1 MNRLSIALLG
11 CAAFVIF
18 CNASGCKSNSST
30 TEKTSTPAPT
40 AQQTQPAT
48 PATPEPAPAP
58 SAPAVNVASAKGP
71 VVKISTPFGDMT
83 VMLYNETPR
92 HRDNFLK
99 LAGEKFY
106 DNLLFHRCI
115 NTFMIQG
122 GDPQSR
128 GAAPNANLGGGGPGY
143 TIPAEFTS
151 AFLHKKGAL
160 CAARQGDQINP
171 RKESSG
177 SQFYIVQGRVFTD
190 MELNQMETNIA
201 KKNPGFKYT
210 EEQRN
215 AYKTIGGTPMLDMEY
230 TVFGEV
236 IDGLPVIDKI
246 ASQKTK
252 PGDRPETDITMKME
266 IIKAK

>member
-1 MNRLSIALLG
+1 MKRLYIALLG
-11 CAAFVIF
+11 CAAFIIF
-18 CNASGCKSNSST
+18 CNASGCKSNSAT
-30 TEKTSTPAPT
+30 TEKSSTPAPT
-40 AQQTQPAT
+40 AQQTQPA
-48 PATPEPAPAP
+48 PAAAPEPTTA
-58 SAPAVNVASAKGP
+58 SGSVANAKGP
-71 VVKISTPFGDMT
+71 VVKISTPYGDMT
-83 VMLYNETPR
+83 VVLYNETPR

-128 GAAPNANLGGGGPGY
+128 GAAPGVMLGGGGPGY
-143 TIPAEFTS
+143 TIPAEFN
-151 AFLHKKGAL
+151 AALLHKKGAL

-177 SQFYIVQGRVFTD
+177 SQFYIVQGKTYTD
-190 MELNQMETNIA
+190 MELNQQEANIA
-201 KKNPGFKYT
+201 AKNPGFKYT
-210 EEQRN
+210 DAQRT

-236 IDGLPVIDKI
+236 IDGLAVIDQI
-246 ASQKTK
+246 ATQKTLR
-252 PGDRPETDITMKME
+252 GDRPEKDVTMKME
-266 IIKAK
+266 ILKAK

>member
-11 CAAFVIF
+11 CAAFIIF
-18 CNASGCKSNSST
+18 CNASGCKSNSAT
-30 TEKTSTPAPT
+30 TEKTTSPAPT

-48 PATPEPAPAP
+48 PATPEPAPAT
-58 SAPAVNVASAKGP
+58 AVNVASAKVP
-71 VVKISTPFGDMT
+71 LVKISTPHGDMT

-128 GAAPNANLGGGGPGY
+128 GAAPSVNLGGGGPGY
-143 TIPAEFTS
+143 TILAEFNP
-151 AFLHKKGAL
+151 ALLHKKGAL

-177 SQFYIVQGRVFTD
+177 SQFYIVQGKTYTD
-190 MELNQMETNIA
+190 MELNQFEARIA
-201 KKNPGFKYT
+201 AKNPGFKYT

-215 AYKTIGGTPMLDMEY
+215 AYKTIGGTPMLDMDY

-236 IDGLPVIDKI
+236 IDGLAVIDKI
-246 ASQKTK
+246 ATQKTK

>member
-1 MNRLSIALLG
+1 MKRLYISLVG
-11 CAAFVIF
+11 CVAFVLF
-18 CNASGCKSNSST
+18 CSASGCKSNSSA
-30 TEKTSTPAPT
+30 TEKNTNAAPAV
-40 AQQTQPAT
+40 QQTQPAQ
-48 PATPEPAPAP
+48 ASKPEPAPAAT
-58 SAPAVNVASAKGP
+58 SAAVASAKGP
-71 VVKISTPFGDMT
+71 VVKISTPYGDMT

-106 DNLLFHRCI
+106 DGLLFHRCI

-128 GAAPNANLGGGGPGY
+128 GAAAGVMLGGGGPGY
-143 TIPAEFTS
+143 TIPAEFNP

-177 SQFYIVQGRVFTD
+177 SQFYIVQGKTYTD
-190 MELNQMETNIA
+190 MELNQMEANIA
-201 KKNPGFKYT
+201 AKNPGFKYT
-210 EEQRN
+210 DAQRT

-230 TVFGEV
+230 TVYGEV
-236 IDGLPVIDKI
+236 IDGLSVIDNI
-246 ASQKTK
+246 ATQKTLR
-252 PGDRPETDITMKME
+252 GDRPEKDVTMKME
-266 IIKAK
+266 IIKGK

>member
-1 MNRLSIALLG
+1 MCSFT
-11 CAAFVIF
+11 AA
-18 CNASGCKSNSST
+18 SK
-30 TEKTSTPAPT
+30 
-40 AQQTQPAT
+40 
-48 PATPEPAPAP
+48 
-58 SAPAVNVASAKGP
+58 
-71 VVKISTPFGDMT
+71 
-83 VMLYNETPR
+83 
-92 HRDNFLK
+92 
-99 LAGEKFY
+99 
-106 DNLLFHRCI
+106 
-115 NTFMIQG
+115 TFMIQG

-128 GAAPNANLGGGGPGY
+128 GAAPGTMLGGGGPGY
-143 TIPAEFTS
+143 TILAEFNP

-160 CAARQGDQINP
+160 CAARQSDQINP

-177 SQFYIVQGRVFTD
+177 SQFYIVQGRVYTD

-266 IIKAK
+266 ILKAK